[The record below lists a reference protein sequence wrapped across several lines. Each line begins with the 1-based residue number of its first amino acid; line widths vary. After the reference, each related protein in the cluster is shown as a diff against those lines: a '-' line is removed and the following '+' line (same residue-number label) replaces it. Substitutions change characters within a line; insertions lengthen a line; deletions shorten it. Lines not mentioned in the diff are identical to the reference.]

1 VLLHGVN
8 DNSAIL
14 CQLSEDLFDNGI
26 QPYYL
31 HMFDKVQ
38 GVAHFDVDEA
48 KAKVLITE
56 MMARLPGFLVP
67 KLVREIAGEA
77 NKTPIN
83 LA

>member
-1 VLLHGVN
+1 
-8 DNSAIL
+8 
-14 CQLSEDLFDNGI
+14 
-26 QPYYL
+26 
-31 HMFDKVQ
+31 VQ